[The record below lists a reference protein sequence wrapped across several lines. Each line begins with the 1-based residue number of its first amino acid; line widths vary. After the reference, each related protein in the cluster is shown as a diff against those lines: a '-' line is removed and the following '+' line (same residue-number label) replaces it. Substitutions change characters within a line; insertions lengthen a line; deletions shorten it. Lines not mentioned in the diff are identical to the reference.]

1 MTTAARVDET
11 LARFNRK
18 SPRDAYKQVCSELGI
33 HYQRDIY
40 NKLPEVPSAW
50 HRIRTL
56 ELDGSLLGPKGCMS
70 LLPIILV
77 STTLRKIT
85 LANCGLSDEFVIE
98 LCEILQSHPT
108 VRSVDI
114 SNNELIS
121 VFAASSI
128 ISLMKNNTNMVGFES
143 AGTHLGDNVANII
156 SQLGARNRR
165 LVCTYYV
172 DNYFQLKNL
181 FNYLDAT
188 GEGWVLLKSL
198 IMNCPYPVLQE
209 QFVERI
215 AKVKPKKRSDNT
227 ISVNTFM
234 SLVYMNYKT
243 EGEIANHSLKPLD
256 EPYIFMVANWKQILS
271 AVERYNEDAAQQ
283 VVLPDD
289 LHRIRLKDFLLTNE
303 DADGIVKTAVK
314 LQEDHDLDQN
324 ARQEGSEIKIDS
336 LILLQAAQTGF
347 VYPMTRP
354 FYQFFQERDAAYVP
368 EIMRNG
374 SRLFDMSALASMGP
388 SARSS
393 NAGGDVD
400 VDPEDP
406 AHMWRMPSSVAKM
419 AVDYFNQVYTKLP
432 KKKES
437 ASAAAAS
444 PKSSRDKAMEKSA
457 IPIESLLSVSFE
469 TDFETVKPALL
480 ANYYAQAS
488 LPIADSTITLQ
499 EMMNLLDELYVQI
512 TVDKVLSNDVIE
524 AIENPFAVAE
534 YADFLAEHLLGRED
548 CRLQS
553 IKGNTPFHPLI
564 LGPSPDEFA
573 SLSFFRFFSFLLFFN
588 SSSRGSGGER
598 RTEPLNFFFVSI
610 IGTPPPLLS
619 LLLLILFR
627 IYFSVFSLC
636 FGADRDMLAPH
647 TATEKQRKTVE
658 IRKERTNKRE
668 IIKME
673 YSPDRGPTNP
683 FARDKYVLSLR
694 SLANSQCLQADGGG
708 GLGVGSLM
716 GSP

>member
-1 MTTAARVDET
+1 MTTMAAVDAT

-18 SPRDAYKQVCSELGI
+18 SPRDAYKQVCEELGI

-50 HRIRTL
+50 HRIQTL

-98 LCEILQSHPT
+98 LCQILQGHQS

-114 SNNELIS
+114 SNNELVSI
-121 VFAASSI
+121 FCASSI
-128 ISLMKNNTNMVGFES
+128 ISLMKNNSNMIAFET

-156 SQLGARNRR
+156 SQLGARNRKM
-165 LVCTYYV
+165 VSSYYT
-172 DNYFQLKNL
+172 DNYFKLKNL
-181 FNYLDAT
+181 FGYLDEN

-198 IMNCPYPVLQE
+198 IMNCPYPILQE

-215 AKVKPKKRSDNT
+215 AKVNPRKRSDNT

-243 EGEIANHSLKPLD
+243 EGEILDHSNKTID
-256 EPYIFMVANWKQILS
+256 EPYVFMVANWKQILS

-303 DADGIVKTAVK
+303 DADSIVKTAVK

-354 FYQFFQERDAAYVP
+354 FYQFFQEHDASYVP

-374 SRLFDMSALASMGP
+374 SRLFDMNALASMNAAKA
-388 SARSS
+388 SRSS
-393 NAGGDVD
+393 NAGT
-400 VDPEDP
+400 DPVCPDDP
-406 AHMWRMPSSVAKM
+406 PHSWNLPSSVLKL
-419 AVDYFNQVYTKLP
+419 VVEYFNQVYTKLP

-437 ASAAAAS
+437 AGPPPS
-444 PKSSRDKAMEKSA
+444 PNAQKDKAMEKSA
-457 IPIESLLSVSFE
+457 IPIESLLSVTFE
-469 TDFETVKPALL
+469 TDFETLLPAKL
-480 ANYYAQAS
+480 ANFYAYYS
-488 LPIADSTITLQ
+488 IPTADSTITLQ
-499 EMMNLLDELYVQI
+499 EMVNVLDELYVQI

-548 CRLQS
+548 VLRRAREDKVL
-553 IKGNTPFHPLI
+553 
-564 LGPSPDEFA
+564 A
-573 SLSFFRFFSFLLFFN
+573 S
-588 SSSRGSGGER
+588 
-598 RTEPLNFFFVSI
+598 
-610 IGTPPPLLS
+610 
-619 LLLLILFR
+619 
-627 IYFSVFSLC
+627 
-636 FGADRDMLAPH
+636 A
-647 TATEKQRKTVE
+647 
-658 IRKERTNKRE
+658 KERKSKKRKAAQRAELQGIEKE
-668 IIKME
+668 IEGEAASGDSTVLEGSKQGKGAE
-673 YSPDRGPTNP
+673 NP
-683 FARDKYVLSLR
+683 SI
-694 SLANSQCLQADGGG
+694 N
-708 GLGVGSLM
+708 
-716 GSP
+716 